1 MTYTDSHFIIEIVLV
16 RVVQLWKIDEM
27 KGTIIVDKIYKI
39 LPGYAFIPIASRVVL
54 NVIVYFGSRIIT
66 SGMYHHDFS
75 IFIDKRLPFVAPMM
89 IIYVLAYVH
98 WIVGFG
104 VIGRESREICYEFMS
119 AEQIAKLM
127 CLLCFIAIPTTMM
140 RPEITGNGFSDW
152 LSKLIYMADN
162 PDNLFP
168 SIHCLESWI
177 VCRGAMKCKKMGNTY
192 KIIMFVGAVL
202 VFASTLLVKQHVFVD
217 IIGGIGVVEIG
228 LLLSKKLNV
237 SRIYYNLEN
246 KLEKNER

>member
-1 MTYTDSHFIIEIVLV
+1 
-16 RVVQLWKIDEM
+16 M

-39 LPGYAFIPIASRVVL
+39 LPGYAFVPIIASVVL

-66 SGMYHHDFS
+66 VGMYHYDFS
-75 IFIDKRLPFVAPMM
+75 ISIDKQLPFVAPMM
-89 IIYVLAYVH
+89 VIYVLAYVH
-98 WIVGFG
+98 WIVGFI
-104 VIGRESREICYEFMS
+104 VIGRESRELCYEFMS

-127 CLLCFIAIPTTMM
+127 CLLCFIAIPTTMV
-140 RPEITGNGFSDW
+140 RPEITGSSFSDW
-152 LSKLIYMADN
+152 LSKLIYMADS

-217 IIGGIGVVEIG
+217 VIGGIGVVEIG